1 MKIPVRRIARF
12 IIPIVLAYA
21 LINLSDALEKRN
33 RALDELSM
41 LREQASALRQENEA
55 LQREI
60 EESSFDSVIAAVARE
75 RFGLVMPD
83 EIVFYDA
90 SAH

>member
-12 IIPIVLAYA
+12 IIPIVLIYA
-21 LINLSDALEKRN
+21 LFNLGDALEKRTK
-33 RALDELSM
+33 ALGELS
-41 LREQASALRQENEA
+41 LLKEQLGSIQRENEA

-60 EESSFDSVIAAVARE
+60 EESSLDSVIAAVARE

>member
-1 MKIPVRRIARF
+1 M
-12 IIPIVLAYA
+12 
-21 LINLSDALEKRN
+21 
-33 RALDELSM
+33 DELSM
-41 LREQASALRQENEA
+41 LREQAGAIRQENEA

-60 EESSFDSVIAAVARE
+60 EESSLDGVIAAVARE

>member
-1 MKIPVRRIARF
+1 MA
-12 IIPIVLAYA
+12 
-21 LINLSDALEKRN
+21 N
-33 RALDELSM
+33 RAKAMEELSA
-41 LREQASALRQENEA
+41 LAQQASSLRRENEI

-60 EESSFDSVIAAVARE
+60 EESSLDSVIAAVARE
-75 RFGLVMPD
+75 RFGLVMPN